1 MKENNSKRKT
11 LAIIGI
17 ILIIIQAIA
26 YYGMSGEYIGLYP
39 DFHDI
44 LFYSP
49 SSYIS
54 VERIPINP
62 SSFAFG
68 LQAGLDRFFKS
79 FSDLA
84 YPKTE
89 YRPMTAIQIAS
100 YLFRQ
105 SFGCDDGG
113 SVDLVLYDTALT
125 VSYFSVGIIGLILII
140 IAIVKRERRTQ

>member
-1 MKENNSKRKT
+1 MKENVSKRKT

-44 LFYSP
+44 LNYSP
-49 SSYIS
+49 SSYIP
-54 VERIPINP
+54 VERISINA
-62 SSFAFG
+62 SSFTFG
-68 LQAGLDRFFKS
+68 LQAGFDRFFTS

-100 YLFRQ
+100 YMFRE

-113 SVDLVLYDTALT
+113 SIDLILYDTALS
-125 VSYFSVGIIGLILII
+125 VSYFSVGIIGLILVVL
-140 IAIVKRERRTQ
+140 AIKRHD

>member
-1 MKENNSKRKT
+1 MKEKISKKKIF
-11 LAIIGI
+11 AIIGI
-17 ILIIIQAIA
+17 ILILIQAIA

-49 SSYIS
+49 SSYIP
-54 VERIPINP
+54 VERIPISA

-68 LQAGLDRFFKS
+68 LQAGLDRFFTS

-89 YRPMTAIQIAS
+89 YRPMTATQIAS
-100 YLFRQ
+100 YMFRE
-105 SFGCDDGG
+105 SFGCEDGG
-113 SVDLVLYDTALT
+113 SIDLVLYDTALT
-125 VSYFSVGIIGLILII
+125 VSYFSVGIIGLILVA
-140 IAIVKRERRTQ
+140 IAILKREN